1 MQPCASF
8 LKTLL
13 FWCLVL
19 GPFGREAVGTIVLG
33 EALGPRTEYYV
44 VKHEKVEG
52 AEEGRTAALA

>member
-1 MQPCASF
+1 MQHCASF

-13 FWCLVL
+13 F
-19 GPFGREAVGTIVLG
+19 GGTIVLG